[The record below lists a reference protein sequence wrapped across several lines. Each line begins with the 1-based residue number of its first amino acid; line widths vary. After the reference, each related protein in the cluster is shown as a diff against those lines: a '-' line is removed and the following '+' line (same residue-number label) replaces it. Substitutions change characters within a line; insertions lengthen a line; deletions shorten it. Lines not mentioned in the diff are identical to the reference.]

1 MADQGQSS
9 DLLWSSAV
17 TLELLG
23 SVRLGNDAGDDLTP
37 RPRKTRALLAL
48 LALAKGPVPRSRL
61 IDLLWGDRGEEQG
74 KASLRQALYELRGL
88 AGSGYLTADRESIGL
103 GPKKLG
109 TDLHAIRRQIA
120 DGDAAAVAQSLEAI
134 SPPLLGG
141 LDDLTPE
148 LDEWLRDER
157 ARIAASLAGDVLA
170 VGESALNGGDAA
182 TARRIADQLE
192 KLDPLDERASRLG
205 IRADLAAGDRAAAA
219 RRHGR
224 LAARLKDQLGI
235 EPSAETNSLLAPADS
250 KAAAPPVAAQSHEQV
265 AAAPPRPRSRR
276 LIAIAAA
283 LAILFVAAA
292 GLFAWL
298 RPAAAAAPSVAV
310 LPFEDLGQKKDG
322 YFASGVSDEILNVL
336 SQQRGLKVLGR
347 MSAAQL
353 ADPATSLATARRLG
367 VAYLLDG
374 SVRMAGTRVLV
385 IARLTRV
392 ADGEQIWS
400 ERYERRAGDIFSVQG
415 EIAGAVAARM
425 ARSLVGARR
434 QETAP
439 EVYDRYL
446 AARQLLRER
455 REMPL
460 KEAERLLREAIA
472 LDPNYAPAF
481 AELAQVT
488 MLLADHPTS
497 YGTIP
502 AETARAEAER
512 LARRAI
518 RLDPN
523 LGDAHAALG
532 FLSLDLGPGSEP
544 YFRKAVELSPQRPE
558 FHRWHAQ
565 TMVAQDRFDE
575 GIAAF
580 KRAVEID
587 PLWGLNYDHLIGA
600 LYNAGR
606 KDEARAYAARFL
618 SLSGDQRARLLII
631 RSVANMED
639 RSADELKVMRALYRA
654 DSGDRQMRFGLAS
667 VLALLGERAEALQ
680 VNPSDKLEVAVLNS
694 DWNALVAQAR
704 AMGTGLW
711 EQWGF
716 WNMSNLL
723 LASGNGAVLVE
734 LYDRDRA
741 LIEAKRI
748 DRDNV
753 DSPELVIA
761 LRQANRAA
769 EADVMLARYEARKDR
784 VPDSKGL
791 IGVRKAAASA
801 TIAALRGD
809 RNRAIAGLD
818 TISRQRPMALSVIP
832 AMSLRHDP
840 ALAWLANDPRFAAID
855 ERVRS
860 AINVRRAQAGLAPIS
875 RAGWLSD
882 SKTLLTKN

>member
-1 MADQGQSS
+1 MADQGQSA
-9 DLLWSSAV
+9 DLLWSSEA

-23 SVRLGNDAGDDLTP
+23 TVRLGNDAGDDLTP

-61 IDLLWGDRGEEQG
+61 IDLLWGDRGEDQG

-88 AGSGYLTADRESIGL
+88 TGSGYLTADRESIGL
-103 GPKKLG
+103 GPKKLS
-109 TDLHAIRRQIA
+109 TDLNGIRRRIA
-120 DGDAAAVAQSLEAI
+120 EGDASALAQSLEAI

-148 LDEWLRDER
+148 LDDWLRDER

-170 VGESALNGGDAA
+170 VGESALAGGDAA
-182 TARRIADQLE
+182 IARRIADQLE

-205 IRADLAAGDRAAAA
+205 IRVDLAAGDRAAAA
-219 RRHGR
+219 RRHAR

-235 EPSAETNSLLAPADS
+235 EPSPETGLLLAPGDR
-250 KAAAPPVAAQSHEQV
+250 KASPRIAGGPEAQLATEPPARAP
-265 AAAPPRPRSRR
+265 RR
-276 LIAIAAA
+276 LVAIAAA
-283 LAILFVAAA
+283 LVLLFAAA
-292 GLFAWL
+292 GSLFLWL
-298 RPAAAAAPSVAV
+298 RPAAAASPSVAV
-310 LPFEDLGQKKDG
+310 LPFEDFGQKN

-353 ADPATSLATARRLG
+353 ADPATSLETARKLG
-367 VAYLLDG
+367 VGYLLDG
-374 SVRMAGTRVLV
+374 SVRTAGTRVLV

-392 ADGEQIWS
+392 ADGAQIWS

-460 KEAERLLREAIA
+460 KEADRLLREAIA

-502 AETARAEAER
+502 VETARAEAGR
-512 LARRAI
+512 FARRAI
-518 RLDPN
+518 QLDPN

-544 YFRKAVELSPQRPE
+544 YFRKAVELNPQRPE

-565 TMVAQDRFDE
+565 TLIAQDRIDE
-575 GIAAF
+575 GIGAF

-600 LYNAGR
+600 LFNSGRNA
-606 KDEARAYAARFL
+606 EARAYAQRFL
-618 SLSGDQRARLLII
+618 SLSGDQRARLLVI

-639 RSADELKVMRALYRA
+639 RSADELKVMRSLYRA
-654 DSGDRQMRFGLAS
+654 HPDDRQMRFGLAS
-667 VLALLGERAEALQ
+667 VLGLLGERAEAIR
-680 VNPSDKLEVAVLNS
+680 VHPGDKLGVAVLNS
-694 DWNALVAQAR
+694 DWEAVVAQAR
-704 AMGTGLW
+704 AMGGGFW

-723 LASGNGAVLVE
+723 IASGNGAVLVE
-734 LYDRDRA
+734 LYDRDRP
-741 LIEAKRI
+741 LIDAKRI

-769 EADVMLARYEARKDR
+769 EADAMLARFEARKGR
-784 VPDSKGL
+784 LPDGKGL
-791 IGVRKAAASA
+791 IALRKAAASA
-801 TIAALRGD
+801 TVAALRGD
-809 RNRAIAGLD
+809 RNGAIAGID
-818 TISRQRPMALSVIP
+818 AISRQRPMALSSVP

-840 ALAWLANDPRFAAID
+840 VLGRLAADPRFAAID

-860 AINVRRAQAGLAPIS
+860 AVNVRRAQAGLAPIS
-875 RAGWLSD
+875 RAAWVSD
-882 SKTLLTKN
+882 TKTLLTKN